1 MVEINKAEAAVIRN
15 KIKDVHICSTKR
27 KRYVEE
33 TASVLKILGKLRDV
47 QNVTTEYP
55 ASK

>member
-15 KIKDVHICSTKR
+15 KIKGVHICNTKR

-33 TASVLKILGKLRDV
+33 SMAVLKILGKLRDV